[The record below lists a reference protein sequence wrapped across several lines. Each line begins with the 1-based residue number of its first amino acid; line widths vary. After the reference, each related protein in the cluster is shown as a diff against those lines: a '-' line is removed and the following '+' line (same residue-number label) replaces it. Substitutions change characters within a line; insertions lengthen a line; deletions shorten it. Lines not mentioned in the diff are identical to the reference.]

1 MAAVMIRQHMVANWW
16 WWWEAWEFSGTWR
29 SDGGLR
35 RLLAAPAF
43 VEFMR
48 GLING

>member
-1 MAAVMIRQHMVANWW
+1 MVANWW
-16 WWWEAWEFSGTWR
+16 WLKAWEFSGTR
-29 SDGGLR
+29 RRDGGLR
-35 RLLAAPAF
+35 RLLAASAF